1 MREIADWLQCG
12 LQCWIHKMSGTMY
25 FLPDMNDPLLD
36 PEPWSDVLSQV
47 EGRESEFAIFESM
60 NGRMVYATMLD
71 FTHHLESS
79 SVKDDLEFALR
90 SHKPIQNFKF
100 RVENSALRE
109 EWFNFRFKAHME
121 WVRSQLNCY
130 ELVN

>member
-1 MREIADWLQCG
+1 
-12 LQCWIHKMSGTMY
+12 MY
-25 FLPDMNDPLLD
+25 FLPDINDPLLD
-36 PEPWSDVLSQV
+36 PEPWSDLLSQV

-60 NGRMVYATMLD
+60 SGRMVYATMLD
-71 FTHHLESS
+71 FTYHLESS

-100 RVENSALRE
+100 RVENSPFRE

-130 ELVN
+130 ELVS